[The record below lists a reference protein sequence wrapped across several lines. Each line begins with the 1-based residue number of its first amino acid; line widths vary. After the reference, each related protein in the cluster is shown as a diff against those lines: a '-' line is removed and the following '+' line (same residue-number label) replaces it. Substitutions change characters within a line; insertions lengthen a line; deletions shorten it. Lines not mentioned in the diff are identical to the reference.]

1 MISNENKFQV
11 LNIGEVSSSI
21 PLFFD
26 KRKKHLSKTIS
37 KMIIFFTRLVI
48 KSKPL
53 KNQISQTSFSTMRL
67 LKIVPNF
74 CICCHIS

>member
-11 LNIGEVSSSI
+11 LNIGEISSSI
-21 PLFFD
+21 PLLFD

-37 KMIIFFTRLVI
+37 KTRLVI

-67 LKIVPNF
+67 LKIFPNF